1 MEDDFSFMDDMTP
14 EDRRAYLDNLRD
26 QYQERKELNDLVAQ
40 FQEKN
45 ELDKVPASGVFS
57 RLFRQFN

>member
-14 EDRRAYLDNLRD
+14 EERRTYLDGLRT

-45 ELDKVPASGVFS
+45 ELDKVPALGTFS

>member
-14 EDRRAYLDNLRD
+14 DERRAYLDDLRS
-26 QYQERKELNDLVAQ
+26 QYQERKELNEFVAQ

-45 ELDKVPASGVFS
+45 ELDKVPALGTFS